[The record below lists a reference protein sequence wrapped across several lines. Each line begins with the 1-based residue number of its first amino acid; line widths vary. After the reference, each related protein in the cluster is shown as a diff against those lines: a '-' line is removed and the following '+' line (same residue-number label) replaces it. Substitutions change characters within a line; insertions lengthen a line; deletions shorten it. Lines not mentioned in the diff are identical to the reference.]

1 MNPALLA
8 GVGVIGLAFAVL
20 ALARP
25 RLCLVAL
32 VALDITGLNGVVQEN
47 VGISPFWPLVGLS
60 LLALLTLV
68 RRGQLRLRWSPVILG
83 VLVLYAGFCLSLVN
97 AADPAAA
104 QAVLV
109 ERGRDLVVFGIVLA
123 LLLSTGGASVLIRAL
138 VAVFAALAGVTAVH
152 EFVLGNQG
160 DLFGLSNV
168 PLSVEGGAET
178 ARHAGTVTDVNF
190 WGRLLILALPPAL
203 SLTAVAL
210 ARRGTTRLGVVPP
223 GTPEGGLAV
232 PNDSLPG
239 TFSPGWFWP
248 TCFWAGCAASLA
260 LGIYLTQSR
269 GDLLAV
275 FGAIVVWLVLAGGWY
290 RRSLLAAP
298 LVLVVL
304 VPVSGIGSR
313 LLTLVTSAP
322 TATVDPSVA
331 ERTRLQLA
339 AWEMFKSAPVTG
351 HGVGSYPGLFTSYDR
366 LSNYTAPVRI
376 DVAAH
381 NLYLE
386 QAADVGV
393 LGLLAWAVFIGTVA
407 FALIRCLT
415 RADRSTSTET
425 RFLAVGLLAS
435 LSGWLAA
442 SVFLHLSDFRS
453 LLAVAALAAALDA
466 SVRDRPPPPA
476 RPAPSTAR
484 RLAAVLGCAVLVGA
498 SGVALAAV
506 AAPTQTRYADSATL
520 GVVPISTKVDG
531 AVAYLQDVVSR
542 GQIVPTITTV
552 LSSEVTPER
561 VIAAS
566 GRDPAE
572 TGRVTVEARPSR
584 LGGAVELTVTAE
596 DPVVV
601 AQLTATAVELSEARV
616 LELGAY
622 YRLEGQPAGPRPVEL
637 LPRWSVIPLAAL
649 LAAGLVG
656 LVLSVRAFR
665 RRDRHPGRPHD
676 GPSGAE
682 NSGAPPS
689 RARSDAPA

>member
-8 GVGVIGLAFAVL
+8 GVGVIGIGFAVL

-32 VALDITGLNGVVQEN
+32 VALDITGLNGVISEN
-47 VGISPFWPLVGLS
+47 VGVSPFWPMVGLS
-60 LLALLTLV
+60 VLALLTLV
-68 RRGQLRLRWSPVILG
+68 RRGQFRFRWSPVILG

-97 AADPAAA
+97 AADAAAA
-104 QAVLV
+104 QAVLF
-109 ERGRDLVVFGIVLA
+109 ERGRDLVVFALVLA
-123 LLLSTGGASVLIRAL
+123 LLLSTGGASVLIRTL
-138 VAVFAALAGVTAVH
+138 VAVFAGLAGITAVH

-160 DLFGLSNV
+160 NLFGLSNV
-168 PLSVEGGAET
+168 PLAVEGGAET

-190 WGRLLILALPPAL
+190 WGRLLILALPLAL
-203 SLTAVAL
+203 SLTAIAL
-210 ARRGTTRLGVVPP
+210 ARRSAGPQAETGATVP
-223 GTPEGGLAV
+223 AA
-232 PNDSLPG
+232 DLPQPSG
-239 TFSPGWFWP
+239 YSPGWFWP

-298 LVLVVL
+298 VVLIVL

-313 LLTLVTSAP
+313 LLTLVTAAP

-351 HGVGSYPGLFTSYDR
+351 HGVGSYGSLFASYDR

-386 QAADVGV
+386 QAADVGI
-393 LGLLAWAVFIGTVA
+393 LGLLAWAVFVGTIV
-407 FALIRCLT
+407 FVLIRCLT
-415 RADRSTSTET
+415 RADRRTSTET
-425 RFLAVGLLAS
+425 RFLAIGLLAS
-435 LSGWLAA
+435 LLGWLAA
-442 SVFLHLSDFRS
+442 SVFLHLSDFRA

-476 RPAPSTAR
+476 RPQPSTAR
-484 RLAAVLGCAVLVGA
+484 RLAGVVGCSALVLA
-498 SGVALAAV
+498 SGVGLVASAA
-506 AAPTQTRYADSATL
+506 TTSTRYAASATL

-542 GQIVPTITTV
+542 GMIVPTFTTV
-552 LSSEVTPER
+552 LNADVTPER
-561 VIAAS
+561 VIAAA
-566 GRDPAE
+566 GLDPAQ
-572 TGRVTVEARPSR
+572 TGRVTVEALPSR
-584 LGGAVELTVTAE
+584 LGGAVELTVTAD
-596 DPVVV
+596 DPAVV
-601 AQLTATAVELSEARV
+601 AQLGTAAVELSQARV
-616 LELGAY
+616 LDLGAY
-622 YRLEGQPAGPRPVEL
+622 YRLEGQLAGVSPVEL
-637 LPRWSVIPLAAL
+637 VPGWVVVPLAVL
-649 LAAGLVG
+649 LVASLVG
-656 LVLSVRAFR
+656 LVLSVRSFR
-665 RRDRHPGRPHD
+665 RRDRAPADPPTD
-676 GPSGAE
+676 GPPAG
-682 NSGAPPS
+682 GPL
-689 RARSDAPA
+689 SDASAPRAPSVTRA